1 MMQEGKQE
9 GSTECLQCKYKAD
22 KDKDKDKDKE

>member
-1 MMQEGKQE
+1 MQERKQE
-9 GSTECLQCKYKAD
+9 GSTECAQCKYKAD